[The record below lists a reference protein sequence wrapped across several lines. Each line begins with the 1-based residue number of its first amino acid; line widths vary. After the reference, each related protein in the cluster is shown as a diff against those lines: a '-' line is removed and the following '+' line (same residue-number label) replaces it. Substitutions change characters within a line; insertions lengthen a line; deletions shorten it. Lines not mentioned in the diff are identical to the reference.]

1 MEDHTAKKIAG
12 MSMHMIGFVEAI
24 QLMQPFHL
32 LIHCLALAH
41 YDNFKA
47 NELKIIQ
54 PELQSSGRLMH

>member
-1 MEDHTAKKIAG
+1 